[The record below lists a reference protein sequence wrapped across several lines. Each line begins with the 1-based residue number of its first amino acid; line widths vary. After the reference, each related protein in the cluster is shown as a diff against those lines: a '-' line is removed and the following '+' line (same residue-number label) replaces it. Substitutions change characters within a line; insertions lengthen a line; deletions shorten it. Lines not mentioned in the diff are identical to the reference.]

1 MVIMAEIKNGEG
13 TMLSVMA
20 VPPKDFKTGSKGYYA
35 NGKMVFDG
43 KRYQVQ
49 IQMDE
54 IGSKSQSQA

>member
-35 NGKMVFDG
+35 NGKMEFDG
-43 KRYQVQ
+43 KRLSSA
-49 IQMDE
+49 DTD
-54 IGSKSQSQA
+54 G